1 MLWLVVAL
9 LSGAVAGVGFWRGTP
24 QGLATESMPALAG
37 VLFALLMYRATTAI
51 TDRTKLGAL
60 GGWPLRAAGALSLT
74 AALAGAID
82 VGVWL
87 RTKTSAFGP
96 VALPVCVVAFVL
108 LMITALRL
116 SLDSPRK
123 TQFQAL
129 ALVAAVNA
137 LASAWLFI
145 ATQGLGTTGP

>member
-1 MLWLVVAL
+1 MIWLVVAL

-24 QGLATESMPALAG
+24 QGLSTEAMPALAG
-37 VLFALLMYRATTAI
+37 VLFGVLMYRASTLF
-51 TDRTKLGAL
+51 TDRAKLGEQ

-87 RTKTSAFGP
+87 RTKTSAFGSL
-96 VALPVCVVAFVL
+96 ALPLCVVAFVL

-116 SLDSPRK
+116 SLGSARK
-123 TQFQAL
+123 TQLQAL

-137 LASAWLFI
+137 LASAWLFLS
-145 ATQGLGTTGP
+145 TQGLGTTGH